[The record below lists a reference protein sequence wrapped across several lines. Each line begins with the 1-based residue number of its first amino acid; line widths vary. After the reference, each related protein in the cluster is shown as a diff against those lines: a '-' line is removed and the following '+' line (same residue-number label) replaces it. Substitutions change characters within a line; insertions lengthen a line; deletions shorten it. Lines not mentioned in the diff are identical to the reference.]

1 MMRAVIP
8 CREQVQYN
16 EIQFD
21 CNEPIEWL
29 GSGLDWSSGAALKTD
44 KQRVSVD
51 HPVLQLLFKVFPTTT
66 AKVGRIT
73 ARIAPPLPFWP
84 GPTLVDVAAPCCGAD
99 FWPVRND
106 HGMGSGGV

>member
-1 MMRAVIP
+1 MRAVIP

-73 ARIAPPLPFWP
+73 ARIAPPPPVLAR
-84 GPTLVDVAAPCCGAD
+84 TDSRRRRGAVL
-99 FWPVRND
+99 WC
-106 HGMGSGGV
+106 